1 MSKPDDKIISL
12 ESKRAELVEADVLC
26 YGHFSVLHPGH
37 FRYLN
42 HAAKQGARLSVLI
55 KGDFFL
61 KSSFTNE
68 PQFSEKDR
76 ALSVASLNVVDEV
89 IIQNETPLH
98 VAIRIIHPKK
108 LILGKE
114 FEEEQSD
121 EMRMAIAVVK
131 SWGGLVEFHAGETSY
146 SVTKL
151 TSETEKSESLIRRQ
165 LYRNACKNHGIT
177 NDILIEKIRTFAN
190 SSLVVIGDTIM
201 DQYIACDAIG
211 MSAEAPVV
219 AFKEVDQAEYL
230 GGAAIVAAHV
240 RALGA
245 KCHFISVTGED
256 LAAERV
262 AQALQSYGVVPTLK
276 SDRSRPTTY
285 KIRYMSEQQKIFRVS
300 RIKDHNISQEI
311 ERSILDSLHEIA
323 PNVDAILVCDFVYG
337 CVTPN
342 IISTIYEL
350 AKKHDILL
358 LGDLQCSS
366 QIGSI
371 LKFHGFNTLFPTER
385 EARIC
390 LGNKDDGIEHIA
402 NEVIKK
408 AACENLILKLGAEGF
423 ITYQNI
429 AGKNN
434 IRQHFPALVTNPLDV
449 AGAGD
454 SLLAGFA
461 VSMCSKMSIMEASA
475 LAAFVAAEA
484 VSSIGNKPIKAK
496 SLIDRIRGF

>member
-1 MSKPDDKIISL
+1 MSNPDDKIISL
-12 ESKRAELVEADVLC
+12 ENKKSGLMQTDVLC

-42 HAAKQGARLSVLI
+42 YAAKQGKRLSVLI
-55 KGDFFL
+55 KGDIFL
-61 KSSFTNE
+61 KNSLTNE
-68 PQFSEKDR
+68 PEFSEKDR

-89 IIQNETPLH
+89 IRQKEIPLH
-98 VAIRIIHPKK
+98 IAIKTIHPKI

-114 FEEEQSD
+114 FEEEQSE
-121 EMRMAIAVVK
+121 EMRKAISVVK
-131 SWGGLVEFHAGETSY
+131 SWGGSVEFHAGETSY

-165 LYRNACKNHGIT
+165 LHRNACKNFGIT
-177 NDILIEKIRTFAN
+177 NDILIEKIKTFPDA
-190 SSLVVIGDTIM
+190 SLLVVGDTIM
-201 DQYIACDAIG
+201 DQYIACDALG

-256 LAAERV
+256 LAAEKV
-262 AQALQSYGVVPTLK
+262 SKALRSYGVVPMLT

-285 KIRYMSEQQKIFRVS
+285 KIRYMSEQQKMFRVS

-311 ERSILDSLHEIA
+311 ERSILDSLYEIA
-323 PNVDAILVCDFVYG
+323 PIVDAILVCDFVYG
-337 CVTPN
+337 CITPN
-342 IISTIYEL
+342 IISAIYEL
-350 AKKHDILL
+350 ASKHDIILF
-358 LGDLQCSS
+358 GDLQCSS
-366 QIGSI
+366 QIGNI
-371 LKFHGFNTLFPTER
+371 LKFRGFNTLCPTER

-390 LGNKDDGIEHIA
+390 LGNKDDGIEHVA
-402 NEVIKK
+402 NEIIQK

-423 ITYQNI
+423 ITYHNV
-429 AGKNN
+429 AGKHN
-434 IRQHFPALVTNPLDV
+434 IRQHFPALVTNPIDV

-454 SLLAGFA
+454 SLLSGFA
-461 VSMCSKMSIMEASA
+461 VSLCSEMSIMEASA
-475 LAAFVAAEA
+475 LASFVAAEA
-484 VSSIGNKPIKAK
+484 VSSIGNTPIKAEK
-496 SLIDRIRGF
+496 LIERIRSF